1 MITLNPGS
9 SKLKLVATDFLNK
22 KRGTGRF
29 EQVEQLTFLTK
40 VAKTP
45 SQKLEFLSNV
55 VSAKFDDNLGLSGHM
70 PITVWKKCV
79 QNMLPILDILVQF
92 PNIKVD
98 YSVDPDE
105 NETQK
110 RDDYDGSIREYL
122 EISGDFKASS
132 KVALKRVELIYYK
145 SH

>member
-22 KRGTGRF
+22 KRGIGRF

-45 SQKLEFLSNV
+45 SQKLDFIFNV

-79 QNMLPILDILVQF
+79 QNMLLILDILVQF

-110 RDDYDGSIREYL
+110 RDDYDG
-122 EISGDFKASS
+122 
-132 KVALKRVELIYYK
+132 
-145 SH
+145 